1 MNLDKITIIG
11 LGYVGLPLAIELGK
25 KYQVVGFDIQQK
37 RISELKKYF
46 DSTLQVKESEFKK
59 SKHLTFSSNQNQIKK
74 SNIYIITVPTP
85 IDRENKPDL
94 RALREATKIVGKN
107 LSKGSTVVYEST
119 VFPGATEE
127 ICVPILEKI
136 SGLKFN
142 KDFFCGYSPERI
154 NPGDSKHTLTRIK
167 KVVSASNNQ
176 TLMLL
181 ENLYGSII
189 TAGIYSAP
197 SIRIAEAAKVIE
209 NTQRDINIALMN
221 ELSLIFNRM
230 NIDTLEVLKAAET
243 KWNFMP
249 FKPGLVGGHCIG
261 VDPYYLTYK
270 AQELGYDPKIIL
282 SGRKLN
288 NEMPASIL
296 RQIKILLKK
305 KKISLKGA
313 RALVMGLTFKEDCP
327 DLRNSKVID
336 LVTGLQRTGLKVD
349 CYDPWVDVNEL
360 KQLNKL
366 NLKNK
371 IKKDFYDLV
380 VIAVPH
386 SIFKK
391 QGIKIIKKYTKQQHV
406 IFDVKGLFKANQ
418 VDGRL

>member
-94 RALREATKIVGKN
+94 RALQEATKIVGKN

>member
-1 MNLDKITIIG
+1 M
-11 LGYVGLPLAIELGK
+11 
-25 KYQVVGFDIQQK
+25 Q
-37 RISELKKYF
+37 
-46 DSTLQVKESEFKK
+46 
-59 SKHLTFSSNQNQIKK
+59 
-74 SNIYIITVPTP
+74 
-85 IDRENKPDL
+85 
-94 RALREATKIVGKN
+94 EATKIVGKN

-288 NEMPASIL
+288 NEMPGEVVAN
-296 RQIKILLKK
+296 IKRLMKEKKLQLKAQKPLSWESPLKK
-305 KKISLKGA
+305 TVQI
-313 RALVMGLTFKEDCP
+313 
-327 DLRNSKVID
+327 
-336 LVTGLQRTGLKVD
+336 
-349 CYDPWVDVNEL
+349 
-360 KQLNKL
+360 
-366 NLKNK
+366 
-371 IKKDFYDLV
+371 
-380 VIAVPH
+380 
-386 SIFKK
+386 
-391 QGIKIIKKYTKQQHV
+391 
-406 IFDVKGLFKANQ
+406 
-418 VDGRL
+418 

>member
-85 IDRENKPDL
+85 IDKENKPDL
-94 RALREATKIVGKN
+94 RALQEATKIVGKN

-288 NEMPASIL
+288 NEMPGEVVAN
-296 RQIKILLKK
+296 IKRLMKE
-305 KKISLKGA
+305 KKITIKGSK
-313 RALVMGLTFKEDCP
+313 ALIMGVSFKENCP

-336 LVTGLQRTGLKVD
+336 IVHNLTKSEIDVD
-349 CYDPWVDVNEL
+349 CYDPWIQASEFKKQYGLTLTKSL
-360 KQLNKL
+360 KRS
-366 NLKNK
+366 
-371 IKKDFYDLV
+371 FYDIV
-380 VIAVPH
+380 IIAVPH
-386 SIFKK
+386 DIFKRN
-391 QGIKIIKKYTKQQHV
+391 GINKVLELTKSNNV
-406 IFDVKGLFKANQ
+406 IYDIKGLFDKTKT
-418 VDGRL
+418 DGRL